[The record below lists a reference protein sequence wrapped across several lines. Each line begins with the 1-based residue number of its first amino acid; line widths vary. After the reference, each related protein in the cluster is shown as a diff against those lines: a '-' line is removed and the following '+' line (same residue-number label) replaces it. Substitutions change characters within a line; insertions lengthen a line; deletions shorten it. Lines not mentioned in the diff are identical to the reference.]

1 MERIEGLQIDLGLE
15 TTALSRGL
23 TGLKDKLR
31 TVNSEM
37 KANLSAFDRADQ
49 SVEKYEATLTG
60 LNRKLNLQQ
69 AIVDQTRKEYERLS
83 EEFGENSKEAEKAA
97 REYNHQ
103 VAALNNLQRSV
114 DRTGDR
120 LEELQREQAQA
131 SSAWG
136 RFRRSVDDTGDS
148 LTNIGEKMRG
158 VGGAMTAGLSAPI
171 AAIGIVAG
179 KTALE
184 FDSAQ
189 GRIQAQL
196 GITKERAEELGNV
209 AENVWTQGFGESV
222 TEVANTVSDL
232 ANRMDEL
239 SPDQLEEMTASAF
252 ILAKTFDADV
262 NLVTRSAASLMDQFG
277 VSGSDAMD
285 MITAAFQRGGNY
297 SDELLETINEYSPQF
312 KNLGF
317 SAEEMMG
324 IFVSGAESGIWSLDK
339 LADATKESFLQI
351 IDGADGTHESLA
363 ELGLDWKQITGDLQA
378 GGEKANAAFGVIMT
392 ALAGVEDGADRN
404 RLAIELMG
412 TPIEDLGPQFVDF
425 FSKSDTE
432 MKNFRGST
440 KKAGEA
446 LQDNLGARSQKLWRD
461 FLAEMEPVGETL
473 VDLAEDVL
481 PKVADVIEDLTGA
494 FDDLS
499 PGAQKT
505 VLAVGGIALA
515 AGPTLTA
522 IGFMTTGI
530 GGLMKVVAPLLPMM
544 GAAGGTGFLG
554 ILRAIPGP
562 VGAVAAGLGL
572 AAGGFSLYK
581 NAVEE
586 SKTVNLDHA
595 SSLADQ
601 SAKLSDLTG
610 KYNALREKNQL
621 SNDELLRFR
630 DINSELNLA
639 TSADEITRLKD
650 EQAKLQEK
658 SGLTNDELSAMF
670 GLNDDLVAQAPS
682 VDQTFS
688 DRGNAIINNRD
699 GLKQAN
705 DEMREQL
712 RLELENQRIKADA
725 NLDQAIRDQ
734 IAALQEL
741 GTVDAELDAARAER
755 DAQRLTVTQAQKA
768 LEDAIASGNQAAIT
782 IAENELFLQEGKLQ
796 GLNTEV
802 STRADIV
809 GKKQEAVEKSQE
821 EISKTQQLYNK
832 LIDLQLAQA
841 GINAKGDEGIAQLDQ
856 AISKNQTRI
865 GELKRARDEQGGLN
879 QAQKTELG
887 ILEQTVGTQQ
897 TSRQE
902 IGRIKG
908 EQDGVNQ
915 KVSEGKRRAEEMT
928 RELKKDTKKN
938 VKVDDNGGV
947 NNLNERASKGVTKKV
962 TISALISG
970 LTKKAKDILGFEKG
984 TRHAPGGLSLVGE
997 KGPEVVY
1004 LPRGARVIPNDD
1016 TEKILKSWNIPL
1028 MANGGTM
1035 GAGGRA
1041 LTGER
1046 GPELVL
1052 FPGGANETITK
1063 GLGDLKSTF
1072 KKLSSEEQTAAQKY
1086 FEAIREDGD
1095 WLNDWLSHL
1104 PDAIKKSFVEA
1115 GFELSKSL
1123 GNKQSAN
1130 ALVNFNQIAGTPGP
1144 EADIARLIQEGGT
1157 DAEKYFEAIREDGD
1171 WLNDWLTH
1179 LPDSMRKALVESG
1192 FNLALSLG
1200 HQQSANA
1207 RMNYNRIMGSFQTGG
1222 IASRPGIYR
1231 LAEDGFSEFVIPTNP
1246 ARRSEASKLLAL
1258 AAKTIDQQPGTRAAA
1273 ATATV
1278 TSDLPQPRQPVMI
1291 QLITPDRR
1299 EFARWMIDDISELQ
1313 KLQTARINLFER
1325 R

>member
-23 TGLKDKLR
+23 TGLKDKLK

-69 AIVDQTRKEYERLS
+69 AIVDETRKEYERLS
-83 EEFGENSKEAEKAA
+83 EEFGQGSKEAEKAA

-114 DRTGDR
+114 ERTSDR
-120 LEELQREQAQA
+120 LEELQRDQAE
-131 SSAWG
+131 SVSAWG
-136 RFRRSVDDTGDS
+136 RFRRSLDQTGDS
-148 LTNIGEKMRG
+148 LTNIGEKMKG
-158 VGGAMTAGLSAPI
+158 VGGAMTAGISAPI

-179 KTALE
+179 KTAIE

-196 GITKERAEELGNV
+196 GITKERAAELGEV
-209 AENVWTQGFGESV
+209 AQNVWTYGFGDNVE
-222 TEVANTVSDL
+222 EIANTVSDL
-232 ANRMDEL
+232 AQRMDEL
-239 SPDQLEEMTASAF
+239 SPKQLEEMTSAAF

-324 IFVSGAESGIWSLDK
+324 LFVAGAENSIWSLDK
-339 LADATKESFLQI
+339 LADAAKESFLQI
-351 IDGADGTHESLA
+351 TDGADGTKGAIE
-363 ELGLDWKQITGDLQA
+363 ELGLDYNQITDDIQEGGD
-378 GGEKANAAFGVIMT
+378 KAEAAFGVIMT
-392 ALAGVEDGADRN
+392 ALAGVEKGADRN

-425 FSKSDTE
+425 FAQTDHK

-446 LQDNLGARSQKLWRD
+446 LQDNLGARAQKLWRG
-461 FLAEMEPVGETL
+461 FLDDMEPVGETL
-473 VDLAEDVL
+473 IDLAEDVL
-481 PKVADVIEDLTGA
+481 PKVADVIEDVTGA

-505 VLAVGGIALA
+505 VIAVAGIAAA

-522 IGFMTTGI
+522 LGFMTTGI
-530 GGLMKVVAPLLPMM
+530 GGLMKVVSPLLPTL
-544 GAAGGTGFLG
+544 GAGGGTGFLG

-572 AAGGFSLYK
+572 AAGGFALYK
-581 NAVEE
+581 GAVEE
-586 SKTVNLDHA
+586 SRTVNLDHA

-610 KYNALREKNQL
+610 KYNALRDKNQL

-639 TSADEITRLKD
+639 TSADEIARLKD

-658 SGLTNDELSAMF
+658 SGLTNDELSTMF
-670 GLNDDLVAQAPS
+670 GLNDELIDQAPT

-705 DEMREQL
+705 DELREQL

-725 NLDQAIRDQ
+725 NLDRAIRDQ
-734 IAALQEL
+734 IVALQEL

-755 DAQRLTVTQAQKA
+755 DAQRLTVTQAQKN
-768 LEDAIASGNQAAIT
+768 LEEAIASGNRAAIT
-782 IAENELFLQEGKLQ
+782 IAENELFLQEGKLV
-796 GLNTEV
+796 GLDTEV

-809 GKKQEAVEKSQE
+809 GKKQESVKKSQE
-821 EISKTQQLYNK
+821 EITKTQELYNK

-865 GELKRARDEQGGLN
+865 GELKKAREQQGGLN
-879 QAQKTELG
+879 QAQATELKT
-887 ILEQTVGTQQ
+887 LEQTVGTQQ

-908 EQDGVNQ
+908 EQEGVNQ
-915 KVSEGKRRAEEMT
+915 KVAEGKRKAEEMT
-928 RELKKDTKKN
+928 KELGRKTD
-938 VKVDDNGGV
+938 
-947 NNLNERASKGVTKKV
+947 KKV
-962 TISALISG
+962 NVSDGGDVNRINQNAEKTVNKRVNLSAFFTG
-970 LTKKAKDILGFEKG
+970 LTKKAKDFLGFEKG
-984 TRHAPGGLSLVGE
+984 TRNAPGGLSLVGE
-997 KGPEVVY
+997 AGPEI
-1004 LPRGARVIPNDD
+1004 LFIPRGSKVIPNDD
-1016 TEKILKSWNIPL
+1016 TKKIFQNWNIP
-1028 MANGGTM
+1028 
-1035 GAGGRA
+1035 
-1041 LTGER
+1041 
-1046 GPELVL
+1046 
-1052 FPGGANETITK
+1052 
-1063 GLGDLKSTF
+1063 
-1072 KKLSSEEQTAAQKY
+1072 
-1086 FEAIREDGD
+1086 
-1095 WLNDWLSHL
+1095 
-1104 PDAIKKSFVEA
+1104 
-1115 GFELSKSL
+1115 GF
-1123 GNKQSAN
+1123 QS
-1130 ALVNFNQIAGTPGP
+1130 
-1144 EADIARLIQEGGT
+1144 
-1157 DAEKYFEAIREDGD
+1157 
-1171 WLNDWLTH
+1171 
-1179 LPDSMRKALVESG
+1179 
-1192 FNLALSLG
+1192 
-1200 HQQSANA
+1200 
-1207 RMNYNRIMGSFQTGG
+1207 GG
-1222 IASRPGIYR
+1222 IVSRPGIYK

-1246 ARRSEASKLLAL
+1246 ARRSEASKLLAI
-1258 AAKTIDQQPGTRAAA
+1258 AAKTIEQQPGTRAAA
-1273 ATATV
+1273 AAATATN
-1278 TSDLPQPRQPVMI
+1278 DLPQPRQPVMI
-1291 QLITPDRR
+1291 QLVTPDRR

-1313 KLQTARINLFER
+1313 KLQTARLSLFER

>member
-15 TTALSRGL
+15 TTALTRGL
-23 TGLKDKLR
+23 TGLKDKLK

-49 SVEKYEATLTG
+49 SVEKYETTLTG
-60 LNRKLNLQQ
+60 LNRKLSLQQ
-69 AIVDQTRKEYERLS
+69 AIVDETRKEYKRLS

-103 VAALNNLQRSV
+103 VAALNNVQRSV
-114 DRTGDR
+114 DRTADR
-120 LEELQREQAQA
+120 LNELQNEQRE
-131 SSAWG
+131 SE
-136 RFRRSVDDTGDS
+136 RSWVKLQKRLDQTGDS
-148 LTNIGEKMRG
+148 LTNIGGKMQG
-158 VGGAMTAGLSAPI
+158 VGSSMTAGLTAPI
-171 AAIGIVAG
+171 GALGILAG
-179 KTALE
+179 KTAIE
-184 FDSAQ
+184 FDAAQ

-209 AENVWTQGFGESV
+209 AENVWTQGFGDNLEEI
-222 TEVANTVSDL
+222 TNTVSDL
-232 ANRMDEL
+232 AKRMKEL
-239 SPDQLEEMTASAF
+239 TPDQLQEMTSAAF

-277 VSGSDAMD
+277 VSGTDAMD

-324 IFVSGAESGIWSLDK
+324 LFVAGAENGIWSLDK
-339 LADATKESFLQI
+339 LADSAKESFLQI
-351 IDGADGTHESLA
+351 TDGADNTKGAIE
-363 ELGLDWKQITGDLQA
+363 ELGLNYDQITNDIQEGGDTA
-378 GGEKANAAFGVIMT
+378 EAAFGVIMT
-392 ALAGVEDGADRN
+392 ALAGVEKGADRN

-412 TPIEDLGPQFVDF
+412 TPIEDLGPQFVEF
-425 FSKSDTE
+425 FAETDHE

-446 LQDNLGARSQKLWRD
+446 LQDNLGARARKMWRD
-461 FLAEMEPVGETL
+461 FLADMEPVGDTL

-481 PKVADVIEDLTGA
+481 PKVANVIEDVTGA

-505 VLAVGGIALA
+505 VLAIAGIAAA

-522 IGFMTTGI
+522 VGFMTTGI
-530 GGLMKVVAPLLPMM
+530 GGLMKVVAPLLPTL
-544 GAAGGTGFLG
+544 GGGTGFLG

-562 VGAVAAGLGL
+562 VGIVAAGLGL

-595 SSLADQ
+595 SSLVEQ
-601 SAKLSDLTG
+601 SANLSDLTG

-639 TSADEITRLKD
+639 TSADEIARLKD

-658 SGLTNDELSAMF
+658 SGLTNDELSTMF
-670 GLNDDLVAQAPS
+670 GLNDDLIAQAPT
-682 VDQTFS
+682 VDQTYS

-705 DEMREQL
+705 DELREQV

-741 GTVDAELDAARAER
+741 GTVDAALDASRAER
-755 DAQRLTVTQAQKA
+755 DAQRLTVKQAQKA
-768 LEDAIASGNQAAIT
+768 LDDAIRSGNQAAIT
-782 IAENELFLQEGKLQ
+782 IAENELFLQEGKLV

-809 GKKQEAVEKSQE
+809 GKKQEAVKKSQE
-821 EISKTQQLYNK
+821 EITKTQELYNK

-856 AISKNQTRI
+856 AISKNQTRV

-879 QAQKTELG
+879 QAQTTELKT
-887 ILEQTVGTQQ
+887 LEQTVGTQQ

-915 KVSEGKRRAEEMT
+915 KVAEGKRRAEEMT
-928 RELKKDTKKN
+928 RELKKDTNKKVN
-938 VKVDDNGGV
+938 VSDGGDV
-947 NNLNERASKGVTKKV
+947 NRINLNAEKTITKRV
-962 TISALISG
+962 NLSAFFTG
-970 LTKKAKDILGFEKG
+970 LTKKSERPPRISKG
-984 TRHAPGGLSLVGE
+984 
-997 KGPEVVY
+997 
-1004 LPRGARVIPNDD
+1004 
-1016 TEKILKSWNIPL
+1016 
-1028 MANGGTM
+1028 
-1035 GAGGRA
+1035 
-1041 LTGER
+1041 
-1046 GPELVL
+1046 
-1052 FPGGANETITK
+1052 
-1063 GLGDLKSTF
+1063 
-1072 KKLSSEEQTAAQKY
+1072 
-1086 FEAIREDGD
+1086 
-1095 WLNDWLSHL
+1095 
-1104 PDAIKKSFVEA
+1104 
-1115 GFELSKSL
+1115 
-1123 GNKQSAN
+1123 
-1130 ALVNFNQIAGTPGP
+1130 
-1144 EADIARLIQEGGT
+1144 
-1157 DAEKYFEAIREDGD
+1157 
-1171 WLNDWLTH
+1171 
-1179 LPDSMRKALVESG
+1179 
-1192 FNLALSLG
+1192 
-1200 HQQSANA
+1200 NA
-1207 RMNYNRIMGSFQTGG
+1207 RRAWRTL
-1222 IASRPGIYR
+1222 PG
-1231 LAEDGFSEFVIPTNP
+1231 
-1246 ARRSEASKLLAL
+1246 RRGR
-1258 AAKTIDQQPGTRAAA
+1258 T
-1273 ATATV
+1273 
-1278 TSDLPQPRQPVMI
+1278 
-1291 QLITPDRR
+1291 
-1299 EFARWMIDDISELQ
+1299 
-1313 KLQTARINLFER
+1313 
-1325 R
+1325 

>member
-15 TTALSRGL
+15 TTALTRGL
-23 TGLKDKLR
+23 TGLKDKLK

-49 SVEKYEATLTG
+49 SVEKYESTLTG
-60 LNRKLNLQQ
+60 LNRKLSLQQ
-69 AIVDQTRKEYERLS
+69 AIVDETRKEYQRLTA
-83 EEFGENSKEAEKAA
+83 EFGEGSKEAEKAA

-103 VAALNNLQRSV
+103 VAALNNVQRSV
-114 DRTGDR
+114 ERTSDR
-120 LEELQREQAQA
+120 LQELQRDQAESA
-131 SSAWG
+131 SAWG
-136 RFRRSVDDTGDS
+136 RFRRSLDQTGDS
-148 LTNIGEKMRG
+148 LTGIGQKMQG
-158 VGGAMTAGLSAPI
+158 VGSAMTTGISAPI
-171 AAIGIVAG
+171 AAIGIIAG

-196 GITKERAEELGNV
+196 GITKERAEELGDV
-209 AENVWTQGFGESV
+209 AENVWTRGFGDNVE
-222 TEVANTVSDL
+222 EVANTVSDL
-232 ANRMDEL
+232 AKRMKDL
-239 SPDQLEEMTASAF
+239 TPDQLEEMTSSAF
-252 ILAKTFDADV
+252 ILAKTFDSDV

-297 SDELLETINEYSPQF
+297 SDDLLETINEYSPQF

-317 SAEEMMG
+317 TASEMMG
-324 IFVSGAESGIWSLDK
+324 LFVAGAENGIWSLDK
-339 LADATKESFLQI
+339 LADSAKESFLQI
-351 IDGADGTHESLA
+351 TDGADNTKGAIE
-363 ELGLDWKQITGDLQA
+363 ELGLNYDQITKDIQA
-378 GGEKANAAFGVIMT
+378 GGDTASAAFGVIMT
-392 ALAGVEDGADRN
+392 ALAGVEEGADRN

-412 TPIEDLGPQFVDF
+412 TPIEDLGPQFVEF
-425 FSKSDTE
+425 FAQTDHE

-446 LQDNLGARSQKLWRD
+446 LQDNLGARAQKLWRG
-461 FLAEMEPVGETL
+461 FLEDMEPVGETL
-473 VDLAEDVL
+473 VDLAEDIL
-481 PKVADVIEDLTGA
+481 PKVTDVIQDVTGA

-505 VLAVGGIALA
+505 ALAVAGIAAA

-522 IGFMTTGI
+522 LGFMTTGI
-530 GGLMKVVAPLLPMM
+530 GGLLKVVSPLLPTL
-544 GAAGGTGFLG
+544 GGGTGFLG

-639 TSADEITRLKD
+639 TSADEIARLKD

-658 SGLTNDELSAMF
+658 SGLTNDELSTMF
-670 GLNDDLVAQAPS
+670 NLNDDLIGQAPTI
-682 VDQTFS
+682 DQTYS

-705 DEMREQL
+705 DELREQL

-741 GTVDAELDAARAER
+741 GAVDAELDAARAER
-755 DAQRLTVTQAQKA
+755 DAQRLTVTQAQKT

-782 IAENELFLQEGKLQ
+782 IAENELFLQEGKLV

-809 GKKQEAVEKSQE
+809 GKKQEAVAKSQE
-821 EISKTQQLYNK
+821 EITKTQELYNK

-841 GINAKGDEGIAQLDQ
+841 GINAKGDEGIAQLDET
-856 AISKNQTRI
+856 ISKSQTRI

-879 QAQKTELG
+879 QAQATELKT
-887 ILEQTVGTQQ
+887 LEQTVGTQQ

-902 IGRIKG
+902 ISRIKG
-908 EQDGVNQ
+908 EQQGVNE

-938 VKVDDNGGV
+938 VKIDDNGGV
-947 NNLNERASKGVTKKV
+947 NSLNERASKGVTKRV

-970 LTKKAKDILGFEKG
+970 LTRKAKDILGFERG
-984 TRHAPGGLSLVGE
+984 TRNAPGGLSLVGE

-1004 LPRGARVIPNDD
+1004 LPKGARVIPNDD

-1028 MANGGTM
+1028 MANGGIM

-1041 LTGER
+1041 LTGEQ

-1052 FPGGANETITK
+1052 FPGGMSESITNRLS
-1063 GLGDLKSTF
+1063 GLEITF
-1072 KKLSSEEQTAAQKY
+1072 KKLSSQEQSASQKY

-1095 WLNDWLSHL
+1095 WLNDWLTRL
-1104 PDAIKKSFVEA
+1104 PDAMRKSFVEA

-1130 ALVNFNQIAGTPGP
+1130 ALINFNKIAGTAAP
-1144 EADIARLIQEGGT
+1144 EDTISQLIKEGGI
-1157 DAEKYFEAIREDGD
+1157 DAQKYFDAIREDGD

-1179 LPDSMRKALVESG
+1179 LPDTMRKALVESG

-1200 HQQSANA
+1200 HQQSATS
-1207 RMNYNRIMGSFQTGG
+1207 RKNYDRIMGGFKTGG
-1222 IASRPGIYR
+1222 IVSRPGIYK
-1231 LAEDGFSEFVIPTNP
+1231 LAEEGFSEFVIPTNP

-1258 AAKTIDQQPGTRAAA
+1258 AAKTIEQQPGNRAAAA
-1273 ATATV
+1273 ATA

-1291 QLITPDRR
+1291 QLVTPDRR

-1313 KLQTARINLFER
+1313 KLQTARLSLFER